1 MIEYGL
7 VIKCASTFNGN
18 SCVKYTYMVKIMK
31 WEVGGNGPT
40 SVAVGFSRVVGSIQ
54 SWSVVFIGFDASVY
68 GGFSHITIDL
78 FENLLKSDQRRIRFC
93 L

>member
-18 SCVKYTYMVKIMK
+18 SCAKYTYVVKIMK

-54 SWSVVFIGFDASVY
+54 S
-68 GGFSHITIDL
+68 
-78 FENLLKSDQRRIRFC
+78 
-93 L
+93 